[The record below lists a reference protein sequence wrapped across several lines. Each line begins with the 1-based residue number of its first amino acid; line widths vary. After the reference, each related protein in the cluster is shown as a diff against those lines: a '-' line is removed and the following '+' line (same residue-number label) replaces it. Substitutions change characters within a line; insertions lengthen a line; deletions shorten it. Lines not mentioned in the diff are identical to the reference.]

1 LCAVVLDAATFFRH
15 EIEVDMDKLQG
26 LAVGIVGMSLVSY
39 ASGQLYGAGPW
50 TLSSPT
56 PAMYEIDTASG
67 QSVEVGHSGAFFG
80 TSGMTYD
87 GEQILMV
94 TQAQVFSV
102 DQETGVPSLLHTFSD
117 EMIFLEG
124 AVAADPMTGTLYFL
138 NKTTFA
144 RMNVQTGD
152 LEIVYDDGVGLDL
165 SGATF
170 DDQGRLW
177 AVYLNGSS
185 SHLAQINPQT
195 GLRTTLD
202 ILSLPFANPSVGG
215 MAYDSDEGFLYVVSG
230 STLVRVDDQANTQ
243 VVGNVGV
250 ARMSGLVYVP
260 QESECVADFT
270 GEGDLNFLDVSAFL
284 AAYGSLDPI
293 ADFEADGSFNF
304 LDVSAFLA
312 AFGAGCP

>member
-1 LCAVVLDAATFFRH
+1 MSLLPLDTKL
-15 EIEVDMDKLQG
+15 EVEMDKLQG
-26 LAVGIVGMSLVSY
+26 LVVGIVGVSLASS

-50 TLSSPT
+50 TLASPT
-56 PAMYEIDTASG
+56 PAIYKIDTASG
-67 QSVEVGHSGAFFG
+67 QSVEVGHNGAFFG

-94 TQAQVFSV
+94 TQTQVYSV
-102 DQETGVPSLLHTFSD
+102 DQESGAPSLLHTFSD

-124 AVAADPMTGTLYFL
+124 AVAADQKTGTLYFL

-144 RMNVQTGD
+144 RMDVQTGSLD
-152 LEIVYDDGVGLDL
+152 IVYDDGVGLDL

-177 AVYLNGSS
+177 AVYLNGSN

-202 ILSLPFANPSVGG
+202 VVSLPFANPSVGG

-230 STLVRVDDQANTQ
+230 STLVRVDDQANVM
-243 VVGNVGV
+243 VVGDVGV
-250 ARMSGLVYVP
+250 PRMSGLVYVS
-260 QESECVADFT
+260 QETVCLADLT
-270 GEGDLNFLDVSAFL
+270 GDDALNFLDVSAFL
-284 AAYGSLDPI
+284 SAFGNQDPV
-293 ADFEADGSFNF
+293 ADFEADGNFNF
-304 LDVSAFLA
+304 LDVSAFLS